1 MFLREAEAL
10 LFFGREI
17 IMGNPERANK
27 FNVAVDWL
35 RYDVFFNFVA
45 IFLLL
50 QLARYWRYL
59 VTFFAQ

>member
-1 MFLREAEAL
+1 
-10 LFFGREI
+10 
-17 IMGNPERANK
+17 MGNPERANK

>member
-10 LFFGREI
+10 LFIGREI

-35 RYDVFFNFVA
+35 RYGVF
-45 IFLLL
+45 
-50 QLARYWRYL
+50 
-59 VTFFAQ
+59 